1 MLINTTPYTLANRA
15 TRAHEEKML
24 QNAKISTRL
33 AIGFGTVAVVIMIII
48 AVAVSNLLNLQ
59 RDVDNLVNDR
69 FPKTT
74 TTFLIVNNIN
84 IIARAMRNTLL
95 VDTPEQMRYEMDR
108 ILKSREIVSDS
119 IAKLQRSVQSEQ
131 GKALLTQLVQ
141 HRQAYLQ
148 TQEKFFGFVK
158 DNQRDTAR
166 HFLLQELRQVQN
178 EYIATAE
185 KINQYQSEL
194 LYQIGAEAQRKATVA
209 INLTLIFG
217 GIGILVAVAV
227 AWGIARSITSP
238 LRDATKAAERLA
250 AGDLTVRL
258 EHVERHDEI
267 GALSLAMRNMIE
279 KLSSTLSE
287 IHRTS
292 DNLTS
297 AAEEISAT
305 AQSLSQATSEQAAS
319 IEETT
324 ASIEEMTASV
334 EQNASNAR
342 ITDDMATKSAHEANE
357 GGKAVKETVTAM
369 RQIAER
375 IGIVD
380 DIAYQTNLLALNA
393 AIEAARAGDHGKGFA
408 VVAAEVRKLAERS
421 QVAAQEISQLASG
434 SMKMAERAGVLLD
447 QIVPSINKTSDLV
460 QEIAAA
466 SHEQSSGVSQIN
478 IAMTQLN
485 QVTQQNASA
494 SEELAATAEEMSGQA
509 DILQRAISFF
519 RLR

>member
-1 MLINTTPYTLANRA
+1 MLHNL
-15 TRAHEEKML
+15 
-24 QNAKISTRL
+24 KISTRL
-33 AIGFGTVAVVIMIII
+33 AIGFGTVALVMTIII
-48 AVAVSNLLNLQ
+48 AIAVTNLLSL
-59 RDVDNLVNDR
+59 RHDIDDLVNDK
-69 FPKTT
+69 FPKTNV
-74 TTFLIVNNIN
+74 TFLIIDNVN

-95 VDTPEQMRYEMDR
+95 VDTPEQAQTEINR

-119 IAKLQRSVQSEQ
+119 IGKLQRSIHSEQ
-131 GKALLTQLVQ
+131 GKSLLNQMIDR
-141 HRQAYLQ
+141 RQAYLQ
-148 TQEKFFGFVK
+148 SQEKFLTLVK
-158 DNQRDTAR
+158 QNQRDAAR
-166 HFLLQELRQVQN
+166 HLLLQELRQIQN
-178 EYIATAE
+178 EYIAAAE
-185 KINQYQSEL
+185 KINQYQGEL
-194 LYQIGAEAQRKATVA
+194 LLNIGNEAQHQTNIA
-209 INLTLIFG
+209 INLTLVFG
-217 GIGILVAVAV
+217 GLGFIAAIAVG
-227 AWGIARSITSP
+227 WGIARSIITP
-238 LRDATKAAERLA
+238 LHDATYAAERLA

-258 EHVERHDEI
+258 DHAQRHDEI
-267 GALSLAMRNMIE
+267 GSLSVAMRNMVE
-279 KLSSTLSE
+279 KLSSTLGE

-342 ITDDMATKSAHEANE
+342 ITDDMATKTAHEANE

-466 SHEQSSGVSQIN
+466 SHEQSAGVSQIN

-509 DILQRAISFF
+509 DILQRAIGFF